1 MLLRVR
7 RNLEQ
12 LHRGNRSR
20 TDQTPQLETEV
31 LKPSLRCCHPMPI
44 GPGRIVPD
52 MLLMAALQ
60 FSNPIATLIQTI
72 INDLSRYAF
81 GWGVQYVAD
90 FYSTL
95 FLLRVPN
102 RL

>member
-1 MLLRVR
+1 M
-7 RNLEQ
+7 
-12 LHRGNRSR
+12 S
-20 TDQTPQLETEV
+20 
-31 LKPSLRCCHPMPI
+31 I

-60 FSNPIATLIQTI
+60 FSNPIAALIQTI

-81 GWGVQYVAD
+81 GRRVQYVAF

-95 FLLRVPN
+95 FLRSVPD